1 MSTVCPSFFFLRP
14 RLARHL
20 KAIIDGLEEEEEE
33 ETLFNSPSPSL
44 LDSVESLFPTFVSS
58 LS

>member
-1 MSTVCPSFFFLRP
+1 LFFQESKEKMAGLIENISTVCPSFLRP

-33 ETLFNSPSPSL
+33 TLFNSPSL
-44 LDSVESLFPTFVSS
+44 C
-58 LS
+58 